1 MIYKKT
7 ITNFIARLSQL
18 VELGASKSDFTKS
31 NKLPKRYFEDTYENI
46 SNHYKESPSAFTV
59 ICAYFSYN
67 KILSL

>member
-31 NKLPKRYFEDTYENI
+31 NKLPKRLKTPKSHFETFV
-46 SNHYKESPSAFTV
+46 KM
-59 ICAYFSYN
+59 
-67 KILSL
+67 LSKKLND

>member
-31 NKLPKRYFEDTYENI
+31 NKTSEKVF
-46 SNHYKESPSAFTV
+46 
-59 ICAYFSYN
+59 
-67 KILSL
+67 